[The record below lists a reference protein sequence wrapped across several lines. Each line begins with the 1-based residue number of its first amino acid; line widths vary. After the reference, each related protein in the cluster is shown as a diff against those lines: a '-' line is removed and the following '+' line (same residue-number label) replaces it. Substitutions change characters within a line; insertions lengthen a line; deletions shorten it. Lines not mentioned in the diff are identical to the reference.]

1 MTFLHYLIQVNL
13 YLVLF
18 YGFYRLLLS
27 NETFYN
33 LNRTYLVGS
42 AVLSFGIPFWY
53 SDYIQS
59 FFITQQVNE
68 VFYTVLSPAVFGAK
82 ASAEN
87 PFTWYDLLKNF
98 YGFCTTFLSIK
109 LIFNFLQLKRI

>member
-1 MTFLHYLIQVNL
+1 MNFLHYLVQVNL

-18 YGFYRLLLS
+18 YGFYRLLLFG
-27 NETFYN
+27 ETFYA
-33 LNRTYLVGS
+33 LNRAYLVGS

-68 VFYTVLSPAVFGAK
+68 VF
-82 ASAEN
+82 
-87 PFTWYDLLKNF
+87 
-98 YGFCTTFLSIK
+98 
-109 LIFNFLQLKRI
+109 